1 MKAWIA
7 FLLYFLLLGNCH
19 ILKAQAINDDC
30 FSATE
35 LTNVR
40 SWCSSNGFF
49 NNFSATPSGYGPAT
63 CFSSSG
69 HDVWFS
75 FTAIATDITILVK
88 PGSLQKPEI
97 ALYAGICQGTIG
109 ELNCKSNLVTG
120 GALELYKGGLFPGT
134 VYLIRVQGE
143 DASEGTFDLCLDNY
157 FPPVKPGSDIITAS
171 VLCDKSSFIVQNVTG
186 SGSVPN
192 EFKDA
197 PCLADGFTNSETN
210 STWFKWTCKDAGSLT
225 FVLTP
230 LNAPDDLDFALYELN
245 GDLNT
250 TNRTLLRCEAA
261 SCKGQTGLKEGAT
274 DISEPP
280 NCDKGQDNWLAP
292 VQLEAGKNYLL
303 GINNFTIG
311 GNGFR
316 IEFGGTSTFE
326 GPVADFEILSDTV
339 FCREEQIG
347 IKDLSHNSTGT
358 IEKIQWIFGQDATP
372 SIDSIQ
378 GDKTISYLK
387 RGQKFIVQ
395 TVTSDKGCVVST
407 IKPVEILCCGPLHE
421 MNLYSDTTITLG
433 DSVDLHAE
441 AFLEGNQIFYFWEP
455 PGLIQCQGCP
465 ANNIKTF
472 HDQVIVVKATDQYN
486 CEAKDSIQIRV
497 DVKRPIFFPNVFSPN
512 YDGINDRFT
521 GYGNFVVRTIDYLR
535 IFNRWGALVWE
546 GRNIPAND
554 EKYGWDGTFKGREV
568 NPDVYVYIAKVTFI
582 DDQSFIYEGSIT
594 VVR

>member
-1 MKAWIA
+1 M
-7 FLLYFLLLGNCH
+7 
-19 ILKAQAINDDC
+19 
-30 FSATE
+30 
-35 LTNVR
+35 
-40 SWCSSNGFF
+40 
-49 NNFSATPSGYGPAT
+49 
-63 CFSSSG
+63 
-69 HDVWFS
+69 
-75 FTAIATDITILVK
+75 
-88 PGSLQKPEI
+88 
-97 ALYAGICQGTIG
+97 
-109 ELNCKSNLVTG
+109 
-120 GALELYKGGLFPGT
+120 
-134 VYLIRVQGE
+134 
-143 DASEGTFDLCLDNY
+143 
-157 FPPVKPGSDIITAS
+157 
-171 VLCDKSSFIVQNVTG
+171 QNVTG
-186 SGSVPN
+186 SGSAPN

-378 GDKTISYLK
+378 ETK
-387 RGQKFIVQ
+387 Q
-395 TVTSDKGCVVST
+395 
-407 IKPVEILCCGPLHE
+407 
-421 MNLYSDTTITLG
+421 
-433 DSVDLHAE
+433 
-441 AFLEGNQIFYFWEP
+441 FL
-455 PGLIQCQGCP
+455 
-465 ANNIKTF
+465 T
-472 HDQVIVVKATDQYN
+472 
-486 CEAKDSIQIRV
+486 
-497 DVKRPIFFPNVFSPN
+497 
-512 YDGINDRFT
+512 
-521 GYGNFVVRTIDYLR
+521 
-535 IFNRWGALVWE
+535 
-546 GRNIPAND
+546 
-554 EKYGWDGTFKGREV
+554 
-568 NPDVYVYIAKVTFI
+568 
-582 DDQSFIYEGSIT
+582 
-594 VVR
+594 

>member
-1 MKAWIA
+1 MKAWYV
-7 FLLYFLLLGNCH
+7 FLLTLLIWGNH
-19 ILKAQAINDDC
+19 QSLNAQAINDDC
-30 FSATE
+30 FSAIE

-49 NNFSATPSGYGPAT
+49 NNFSATTSGYDPAT
-63 CFSSSG
+63 CFSGSG

-97 ALYAGICQGTIG
+97 ALYAGTCQGTIG
-109 ELNCKSNLVTG
+109 ELNCKSNLTAG
-120 GALELYKGGLFPGT
+120 GVLELYKGGLYPGS

-143 DASEGTFDLCLDNY
+143 NNSEGTFDICLDNY
-157 FPPVKPGSDIITAS
+157 FPPVKPGSDVVTAS
-171 VLCDKSSFIVQNVTG
+171 ILCDKKSFIVQNVTG
-186 SGSVPN
+186 SGKVSN

-230 LNAPDDLDFALYELN
+230 LNAPDDLDFALYELK

-250 TNRTLLRCEAA
+250 TDRTLLRCEAA
-261 SCKGQTGLKEGAT
+261 SCKGQTGLKEGVT

-280 NCDKGQDNWLAP
+280 NCDQGQDNWLAP

-326 GPVADFEILSDTV
+326 GPVADFEILGDTV
-339 FCREEQIG
+339 FCREDQISV
-347 IKDLSHNSTGT
+347 KDLSHNSTGT

-372 SIDSIQ
+372 SIDSTQ
-378 GDKTISYLK
+378 GDKTVSYLK

-395 TVTSDKGCVVST
+395 TVTSDKGCLVSK
-407 IKPVEILCCGPLHE
+407 IQPVEILCCGPLHE
-421 MNLYSDTTITLG
+421 MKLYSDTTISLG

-441 AFLEGNQIFYFWEP
+441 AFLEGDQIFYFWQP
-455 PGLIQCQGCP
+455 PLLIKCQGCP
-465 ANNIKTF
+465 DNNIKTYK
-472 HDQVIVVKATDQYN
+472 DQVIVVKATDQFN
-486 CEAKDSIQIRV
+486 CEARDSIQIRV
-497 DVKRPIFFPNVFSPN
+497 DVKRPIFFPNAFSPN
-512 YDGINDRFT
+512 YDGINDNFT
-521 GYGNFVVRTIDYLR
+521 GYGNFLVKTIDYLR

-546 GRNIPAND
+546 GRNFPVND
-554 EKYGWDGTFKGREV
+554 ENYGWDGTFKGKEV
-568 NPDVYVYIAKVTFI
+568 NPDVYVYVAKVTFI
-582 DDQSFIYEGSIT
+582 DDQSFIYKGSVT